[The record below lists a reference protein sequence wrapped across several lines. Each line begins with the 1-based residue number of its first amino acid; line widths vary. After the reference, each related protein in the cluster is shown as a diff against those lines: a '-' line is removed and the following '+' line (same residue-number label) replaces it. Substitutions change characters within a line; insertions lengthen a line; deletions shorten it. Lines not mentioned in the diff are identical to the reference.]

1 MQRLLPQ
8 TTQQPYHEWV
18 NVHGIQYW
26 ATVMVTVDEIITEAN
41 AMDSWM
47 QWSAGILLTLISVA
61 IVQYLMKKVVLD
73 FVKATSFDWDDHLYR
88 PVTQRLYGFIVFA
101 GLQLTMLWVMGEE
114 DDLNVALDPVFQAIY
129 ILLSTSLLSVALKI
143 MIPVILDKFS
153 NQSSVTVSGSNSLI
167 IFILRAAVWFGGIY
181 LAMEE
186 LGFELMG
193 LLASLAVFSL
203 IIGLAMQQTL
213 GNIINSFM
221 LALDQPFEVG
231 DRIEVDGEIGSVVSV
246 GILSTKI
253 LTNEENLVVIPN
265 NNLVNSTVVNH
276 ARGGGDGQGRRIS
289 LVMDIGVEYD
299 EDISH
304 VKYTVL
310 QLMRECPYVID
321 APEPR
326 VLLNE
331 LGDFAKVFRMYGWVE
346 DYSDEFVAKDWL
358 LKNIA
363 ERFAKEG
370 IGIPFPTAVEISS
383 DNKESYNKQRK
394 ATNVRRARLQMIKE
408 DEALERER
416 AQAKWE
422 IEAITE
428 KLKDPELD
436 RNERTMLEES
446 LRELNRVLSMFEAG
460 DS

>member
-1 MQRLLPQ
+1 
-8 TTQQPYHEWV
+8 
-18 NVHGIQYW
+18 
-26 ATVMVTVDEIITEAN
+26 MVTVDEIINKAN

-47 QWSAGILLTLISVA
+47 QWSTGILLTLISIA
-61 IVQYLMKKVVLD
+61 IIHYLMKKVVLD
-73 FVKATSFDWDDHLYR
+73 FVKATSFDWDDQLYR
-88 PVTQRLYGFIVFA
+88 PVTQRLYGFIAFA

-129 ILLSTSLLSVALKI
+129 ILLSTTLLSVALKI

-321 APEPR
+321 TPEPR

-370 IGIPFPTAVEISS
+370 IGIPFPTAVEIAS

-408 DEALERER
+408 DKALERER

-436 RNERTMLEES
+436 RNERNMLEES